1 MTLFLVYL
9 ATGALAG
16 LLGGLLG
23 VGGGLIVVPVLVFVF
38 QAQHFPATV
47 LTQMAVATSLA
58 TIIFTSISAI
68 RAHHERGAV
77 RWELVRRLAPGI
89 VLGCLVGAE
98 IAHLLDGRVL
108 QLIIGSFALLV
119 GLQMLTGWQPGR
131 RKEEEA
137 APSGEKLP
145 GPAGLAVGGGVIG
158 MASALFG
165 IGGGSM
171 TVPWLNHA
179 GLRMQQA
186 VATSSACGLAIAL
199 AGAAGFIFTGL
210 RATDL
215 PAHSLGYVYLPAF
228 LGISL
233 ASLLF
238 ARLGATLAHR
248 LPAATLKRIFALL
261 LLLIGSQFIFGLH

>member
-23 VGGGLIVVPVLVFVF
+23 VGGGLIVVPVLVFLF

-77 RWELVRRLAPGI
+77 RWELVRRIAPGI
-89 VLGCLVGAE
+89 VLGTLLGAE
-98 IAHLLDGRVL
+98 IAHGLEGRVL

-131 RKEEEA
+131 RRKNA
-137 APSGEKLP
+137 GENLP
-145 GPAGLAVGGGVIG
+145 GPAGLATGGGVIG

-171 TVPWLNHA
+171 TVPWLSHA
-179 GLRMQQA
+179 GLRMQEA

-199 AGAAGFIFTGL
+199 SGAAGFIFTGL
-210 RATDL
+210 RATGL
-215 PAHSLGYVYLPAF
+215 PEHSLGYVYLPAF